1 MITKITALV
10 VSQSGI
16 PCEALL
22 SEKNTLLG
30 VSNVIDVVMF
40 QVLFHIFQK
49 LTVLHVH
56 ININIYFQWR
66 LTFPKILK
74 CILTELNK
82 CIQCIVWSDIRCSS
96 ILHQNNQVCEGCS
109 QKRGDQTTIHL
120 GKYRNTIKCN
130 TIQVVMVVG
139 CQTGYLWC

>member
-1 MITKITALV
+1 MITQITALV
-10 VSQSGI
+10 VSQSDI

-66 LTFPKILK
+66 LTFPKILI
-74 CILTELNK
+74 CMLTQSN
-82 CIQCIVWSDIRCSS
+82 QCIVSSDIRCSS
-96 ILHQNNQVCEGCS
+96 ILQQNNQVGEGCS
-109 QKRGDQTTIHL
+109 QKRGDQTAIHL
-120 GKYRNTIKCN
+120 RKYRNTLKCN
-130 TIQVVMVVG
+130 PIQVVMVVEW
-139 CQTGYLWC
+139 QTGYLWC

>member
-1 MITKITALV
+1 MLLRLKIGMLHDYKITALV
-10 VSQSGI
+10 ASQSGI

-56 ININIYFQWR
+56 INMNIYFQWR
-66 LTFPKILK
+66 LTFPKILI
-74 CILTELNK
+74 CMLTQLNK
-82 CIQCIVWSDIRCSS
+82 CV
-96 ILHQNNQVCEGCS
+96 
-109 QKRGDQTTIHL
+109 
-120 GKYRNTIKCN
+120 
-130 TIQVVMVVG
+130 
-139 CQTGYLWC
+139 